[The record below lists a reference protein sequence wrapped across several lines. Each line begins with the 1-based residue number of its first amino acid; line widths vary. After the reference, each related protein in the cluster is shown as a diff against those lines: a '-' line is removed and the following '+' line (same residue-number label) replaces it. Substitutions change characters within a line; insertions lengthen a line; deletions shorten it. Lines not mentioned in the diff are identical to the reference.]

1 MIQLASDPTA
11 SRVNWRPAMAEGKE
25 IQEMSSQARRG
36 RSGHAWPFISRYAE
50 KPGSQQ
56 QAKKPSSDHG
66 S

>member
-11 SRVNWRPAMAEGKE
+11 SRVNRRPAPAESK
-25 IQEMSSQARRG
+25 EMSLAARSG